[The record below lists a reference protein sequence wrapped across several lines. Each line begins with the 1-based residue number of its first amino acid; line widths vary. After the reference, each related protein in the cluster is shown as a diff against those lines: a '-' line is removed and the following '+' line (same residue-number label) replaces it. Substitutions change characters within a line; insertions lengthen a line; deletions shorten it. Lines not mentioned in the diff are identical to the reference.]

1 MLTTIVVVLLF
12 VAAFFMVLY
21 EWAITLL
28 WVLAAAT
35 LVTWLVTL
43 YVQYVRKNVKEY
55 EKVYNLF
62 LGLRLLTV
70 VSAIALGAIWLLSRP
85 FVA

>member
-12 VAAFFMVLY
+12 VVAFFMVLY

-55 EKVYNLF
+55 EKAYNLF
-62 LGLRLLTV
+62 VALRLLTIV
-70 VSAIALGAIWLLSRP
+70 LAIILGAIWIITRP
-85 FVA
+85 FA